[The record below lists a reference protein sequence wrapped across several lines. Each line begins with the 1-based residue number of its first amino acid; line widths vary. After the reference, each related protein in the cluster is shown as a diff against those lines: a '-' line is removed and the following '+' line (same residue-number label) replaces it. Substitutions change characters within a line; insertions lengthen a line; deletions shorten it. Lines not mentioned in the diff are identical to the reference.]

1 MRSDNEF
8 RSLLAKINVQKEQ
21 YAQRELFVSNELEH
35 KIQINTEKKK
45 KNDVY
50 SIVTLA
56 VLIVILGYIYDLLT
70 IINEKWII
78 SIAVI
83 VMAIIMLFF
92 LVKAIIYKCILS
104 RLNKE
109 KSKEDIT
116 KEEIRTK
123 IKALNDEISTL
134 VLSVIVLN
142 EHFYELSEINDPN
155 EREKKWKEYI
165 FYKNV
170 AINKQYQY
178 FPTTEDY
185 LNYYKEY
192 KQMRETNH

>member
-1 MRSDNEF
+1 MRCDNEF
-8 RSLLAKINVQKEQ
+8 RSLLAKINVKKEQ

-35 KIQINTEKKK
+35 KIQVNTEKKK

-50 SIVTLA
+50 SIITLA

-70 IINEKWII
+70 IINEKWIV
-78 SIAVI
+78 SIV
-83 VMAIIMLFF
+83 VIIMGIIMTFF
-92 LVKAIIYKCILS
+92 LVKSIIYNRVLYK
-104 RLNKE
+104 LNKE
-109 KSKEDIT
+109 KQKEDAT
-116 KEEIRTK
+116 KEEIRVE
-123 IKALNDEISTL
+123 IKKLNDEISSL

-142 EHFYELSEINDPN
+142 EHFYELSEIKDAT
-155 EREKKWKEYI
+155 ERENKWKEYI

-170 AINKQYQY
+170 AINKQYNY

-192 KQMRETNH
+192 KQTQENNH

>member
-50 SIVTLA
+50 SIVALA

-78 SIAVI
+78 TIVVI

-109 KSKEDIT
+109 KNKEDIT
-116 KEEIRTK
+116 KEEIRAR

-142 EHFYELSEINDPN
+142 EHFYELSEIKDPIQK
-155 EREKKWKEYI
+155 EKKWKEYV

-192 KQMRETNH
+192 KQMRENNH